1 MVSGDEMLINYD
13 IQKITRTLADFYNA
27 TGVYMGL
34 LKEDF
39 SFVVNRSA
47 GSNMRYCVAVQETQ
61 KGREACLFSDACL
74 LQKSRESRK
83 PELHVCHAGLIDIC
97 VPIIYEETI
106 IGYVIFGQ
114 IKIKDDFPRLREYI
128 TKLGLNADEM
138 QEYYNEIS
146 VVGSERIESI
156 SNLAEMVVKYILL
169 ENMLRPGSDES
180 TEKAIA
186 YINENLDKPLSVHS
200 IAKSVGVSKSALYR
214 SFHVQIGY
222 PIGRYINKRRVE
234 KATEMLADT
243 RLSIEEIALR
253 VGFADGSYFS
263 KTFKKEMG
271 VPPFKY
277 RKERG

>member
-1 MVSGDEMLINYD
+1 MEMLINYD

-47 GSNMRYCVAVQETQ
+47 GSNMRYCVAVQKTKE
-61 KGREACLFSDACL
+61 GREACLFSDACL
-74 LQKSRESRK
+74 LKKSRESRK

-97 VPIIYEETI
+97 VPIIYDEAI

-114 IKIKDDFPRLREYI
+114 IKIKDDFPRLCGYV
-128 TKLGLNADEM
+128 TKLGLSADEM
-138 QEYYNEIS
+138 REYYDEIS
-146 VVGSERIESI
+146 VFDSERIESI
-156 SNLAEMVVKYILL
+156 SNLAEMVVKYLLL
-169 ENMLRPGSDES
+169 ENMLRPGSDEGI
-180 TEKAIA
+180 EKAIA
-186 YINENLDKPLSVHS
+186 YINENLDKPLDVHG

-214 SFHVQIGY
+214 SFNAQIGY
-222 PIGRYINKRRVE
+222 PIGRYINRKRVE
-234 KATEMLADT
+234 KAAELLSDT

-253 VGFADGSYFS
+253 VGFSDGSYFS
-263 KTFKKEMG
+263 KAFKKEMG
-271 VPPFKY
+271 ISPLKY

>member
-1 MVSGDEMLINYD
+1 MKMLINYD

-47 GSNMRYCVAVQETQ
+47 GGNIRYCVAVQNTE
-61 KGREACLFSDACL
+61 KGRETCLFSDACL
-74 LQKSRESRK
+74 LKKSRESRK

-114 IKIKDDFPRLREYI
+114 IKIKEDFPRLREYI

-138 QEYYNEIS
+138 KEYYDEIA
-146 VVGSERIESI
+146 VFDSEKIESI
-156 SNLAEMVVKYILL
+156 SNIASMLVKHILL

-180 TEKAIA
+180 TEKATR
-186 YINENLDKPLSVHS
+186 YINENLGKPLSVHS
-200 IAKSVGVSKSALYR
+200 IAKNVGVSKSALYR
-214 SFHVQIGY
+214 NFNAQIGY
-222 PIGRYINKRRVE
+222 PIGRYINKKRVE
-234 KATEMLADT
+234 KAAELLSDT
-243 RLSIEEIALR
+243 RLSIEEITLR
-253 VGFADGSYFS
+253 VGFADSSYFS

-271 VPPFKY
+271 LSPLKY
-277 RKERG
+277 RKKRG

>member
-1 MVSGDEMLINYD
+1 MLINYD

-47 GSNMRYCVAVQETQ
+47 GGNIRYCVAVQNTE
-61 KGREACLFSDACL
+61 KGRETCLFSDACL
-74 LQKSRESRK
+74 LKKSRESRK

-114 IKIKDDFPRLREYI
+114 IKIKEDFPRLREYI

-138 QEYYNEIS
+138 KEYYDEIA
-146 VVGSERIESI
+146 VFDSEKIESI
-156 SNLAEMVVKYILL
+156 SNLAEMVVKHILL

-180 TEKAIA
+180 TEKATR
-186 YINENLDKPLSVHS
+186 YINENLGKPLSVHS
-200 IAKSVGVSKSALYR
+200 IAKNVGVSKSALYR
-214 SFHVQIGY
+214 NFNAQIGY
-222 PIGRYINKRRVE
+222 PIGRYINKKRVE
-234 KATEMLADT
+234 KAAELLSDT
-243 RLSIEEIALR
+243 RLSIEEITLR
-253 VGFADGSYFS
+253 VGFADSSYFS

-271 VPPFKY
+271 LSPLKY
-277 RKERG
+277 RKKRG

>member
-1 MVSGDEMLINYD
+1 MKMLINYD

-47 GSNMRYCVAVQETQ
+47 GGNIRYCVAVQNTE
-61 KGREACLFSDACL
+61 KGRETCLFSDACL
-74 LQKSRESRK
+74 LKKSRESRK

-114 IKIKDDFPRLREYI
+114 IKIKEDFPRLREYI

-138 QEYYNEIS
+138 KEYYDEIA
-146 VVGSERIESI
+146 VFDSEKIESI
-156 SNLAEMVVKYILL
+156 SNLAEMVVKHILL

-180 TEKAIA
+180 TEKATR
-186 YINENLDKPLSVHS
+186 YINENLGKPLSVHS
-200 IAKSVGVSKSALYR
+200 IAKNVGVSKSALYR
-214 SFHVQIGY
+214 NFNAQIGY
-222 PIGRYINKRRVE
+222 PIGRYINKKRVE
-234 KATEMLADT
+234 KAAELLSDT
-243 RLSIEEIALR
+243 RLSIEEITLR
-253 VGFADGSYFS
+253 VGFADSSYFS

-271 VPPFKY
+271 LSPLKY
-277 RKERG
+277 RKKRG